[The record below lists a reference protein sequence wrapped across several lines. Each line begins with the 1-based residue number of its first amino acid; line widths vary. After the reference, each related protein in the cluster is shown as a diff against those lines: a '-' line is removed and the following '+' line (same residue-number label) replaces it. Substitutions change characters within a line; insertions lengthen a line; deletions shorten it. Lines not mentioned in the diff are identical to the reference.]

1 MADMRISGLASGMN
15 IDEIVTNLM
24 KAERMPL
31 DKITQKK
38 IYTEW
43 QRDDYRTMNTALS
56 ELDTLIFEGIGK
68 QASFNKKTVTTSN
81 DDVLSVTNVSSTSDF
96 SGTVSKVTQLASAAT
111 MVSEKP
117 ATKKDGSAITIT
129 STTTMENLG
138 ILAQPIKI
146 EAIDKDGK
154 LVSYSLDIAST
165 DTLESVINK
174 INADSGVNVFFEEKE
189 QKFSIQAKNTG
200 VPKDDKTTTT
210 IDESLVA
217 AIQLTGDLF
226 TNVMK
231 LNTDS
236 NNDKDSNGITITG
249 ASKGRNAILTYNG
262 LEIERSSNTFTIN
275 GAKLTL
281 KKTMEAGDAAVTF
294 ASTPDVDAIYDTIK
308 KFVDSY
314 NGLIANISE
323 KTSEKKNK
331 DYAPLTDAQKE
342 ALSEDEIK
350 RWEDLAKKGTLR
362 KDSTLSSLLT
372 KMRTSIYPS
381 VSSNTTFKSM
391 DKIGISTTSNYREG
405 GKLEIDEEKLRAAI
419 EKDPSGIYNLFM
431 VNVEKTVDGKQV
443 TDLEKSGIA
452 RRLRADLK
460 TAMTDIST
468 KAGKSSSV
476 NNTFTLGKLLDD
488 YEDKISAFEE
498 KMKNL
503 ESRYYKQFTAMEKA
517 INQANSQSASLSS
530 FFTTS

>member
-174 INADSGVNVFFEEKE
+174 INADSGVNVFFDEK
-189 QKFSIQAKNTG
+189 
-200 VPKDDKTTTT
+200 
-210 IDESLVA
+210 
-217 AIQLTGDLF
+217 
-226 TNVMK
+226 
-231 LNTDS
+231 
-236 NNDKDSNGITITG
+236 
-249 ASKGRNAILTYNG
+249 
-262 LEIERSSNTFTIN
+262 
-275 GAKLTL
+275 
-281 KKTMEAGDAAVTF
+281 
-294 ASTPDVDAIYDTIK
+294 
-308 KFVDSY
+308 
-314 NGLIANISE
+314 
-323 KTSEKKNK
+323 
-331 DYAPLTDAQKE
+331 
-342 ALSEDEIK
+342 
-350 RWEDLAKKGTLR
+350 
-362 KDSTLSSLLT
+362 
-372 KMRTSIYPS
+372 
-381 VSSNTTFKSM
+381 
-391 DKIGISTTSNYREG
+391 
-405 GKLEIDEEKLRAAI
+405 
-419 EKDPSGIYNLFM
+419 
-431 VNVEKTVDGKQV
+431 
-443 TDLEKSGIA
+443 
-452 RRLRADLK
+452 
-460 TAMTDIST
+460 
-468 KAGKSSSV
+468 
-476 NNTFTLGKLLDD
+476 
-488 YEDKISAFEE
+488 
-498 KMKNL
+498 
-503 ESRYYKQFTAMEKA
+503 
-517 INQANSQSASLSS
+517 
-530 FFTTS
+530 